1 MARIKLCNKC
11 GHRNPA
17 NRTSCEECGKDLKG
31 KPMEEAELDRKLAEE
46 AAKKAEEE
54 RQAAAAETAAAAAPA
69 TGGEGTLSSFRR
81 CEECG
86 HENPVAAINCERC
99 GESLEGINIEF
110 REAAAAQPAAPQ
122 HVDAV
127 PLTGHPAP
135 AMAPIGQR
143 VMLTSLDNLLRHEVR
158 GSSVLGRNHD
168 AGVYLCR
175 KSFVSGRHAIITSGP
190 DGVYIED
197 VGSTNG
203 TYINDSRIV
212 SGQRF
217 RVEHGTV
224 IGLGGSPRLNQA
236 EAAFLRIEIGV

>member
-46 AAKKAEEE
+46 AVKQAEAQ
-54 RQAAAAETAAAAAPA
+54 RQAAEEAAATAAPA
-69 TGGEGTLSSFRR
+69 APAAGGEGMLTSFRR

-86 HENPVAAINCERC
+86 HENPVAAINCEQC
-99 GESLEGINIEF
+99 GESLDGINIEF
-110 REAAAAQPAAPQ
+110 REAAQPAQPASA
-122 HVDAV
+122 H
-127 PLTGHPAP
+127 
-135 AMAPIGQR
+135 APIGQR
-143 VMLTSLDNLLRHEVR
+143 TILTSLDGLLRYEVK
-158 GSSVLGRNHD
+158 GSAVLGRDND

-175 KSFVSGRHAIITSGP
+175 KRYVSGIHAKITTGP

-197 VGSTNG
+197 LNSRNG
-203 TYINDSRIV
+203 TYIGDTRIV

-217 RVEHGTV
+217 RVEHDTV
-224 IGLGGSPRLNQA
+224 ICLGGTQSLGQQD
-236 EAAFLRIEIGV
+236 AAFLKVEIGV